1 MNRHINIQ
9 CVYLSN
15 QFSNEMN
22 RQIRFLFLIFS
33 GWLFN
38 SCKTEFQTVAPYK
51 EMVCVYGLIEQQQN
65 INYIRINRVF
75 LTDGNAYDV
84 ALNNDSVNFKQGEL
98 TVTLEKYRDGVLKAS
113 FPLSDTV
120 LTTLPS
126 GDFNSSQ
133 RLWVCYNQLASFG
146 SGGTDEGTTISY
158 KLKIHN
164 NITGKEFTGETKMVQ
179 DAMVDIA
186 AGGPLSGTT
195 IGLTNPNFPVKL
207 AMFNPQYGKLDN
219 MILRFFYQ
227 EFPNVNDT
235 TVYSDKFVDWNLGNQ
250 VVENVNLTNSSVK
263 YQFMGEDFYRFLT
276 TVIHPDAGIW
286 ARKVRYI
293 QVIFTSCGEEF
304 QLFTDVNTPSNT
316 IVQEKPIYSNIS
328 DGVGVFSSRSRYF
341 KKLNLTP
348 ASIDKLAGTI
358 AYPNSP
364 TCALQFLDSQPN
376 GQKGPGCQ

>member
-1 MNRHINIQ
+1 MKKISLILFS
-9 CVYLSN
+9 VLS
-15 QFSNEMN
+15 
-22 RQIRFLFLIFS
+22 L
-33 GWLFN
+33 GLFN
-38 SCKTEFQTVAPYK
+38 SCKTEFETIAPYK
-51 EMVCVYGLIEQQQN
+51 QMVSVYGLIEQQQN

-75 LTDGNAYDV
+75 STDGNAFD
-84 ALNNDSVNFKQGEL
+84 AAQINDSVNFKQGEL
-98 TVTLEKYRDGVLKAS
+98 TVNLEKYKDGAFKAS
-113 FPLSDTV
+113 FPLFDTV
-120 LTTLPS
+120 LTTLPQ

-146 SGGTDEGTTISY
+146 TGGTDEGSTITY

-164 NITGKEFTGETKMVQ
+164 NISGKDFIAETKMVQ

-207 AMFNPQYGKLDN
+207 AMFNPQYGKLNN

-235 TVYSDKFVDWNLGNQ
+235 TIYTDKFVDWNLGNQ
-250 VVENVNLTNSSVK
+250 VAENINLTNTSIK

-276 TVIHPDAGIW
+276 TVIQPNSGIW
-286 ARKVRYI
+286 ARKARYI

-304 QLFTDVNTPSNT
+304 QLFSEVNSPSNT

-358 AYPNSP
+358 AYPGSP
-364 TCALQFLDSQPN
+364 TCDLQFLDSQPN

>member
-1 MNRHINIQ
+1 MSAKKFIIISIT
-9 CVYLSN
+9 VLAV
-15 QFSNEMN
+15 
-22 RQIRFLFLIFS
+22 I
-33 GWLFN
+33 FN
-38 SCKTEFQTVAPYK
+38 SCKTEFPTIAPYK

-75 LTDGNAYDV
+75 QTEGNAYD
-84 ALNNDSVNFKQGEL
+84 AAQINDSVNFKQGEL
-98 TVTLEKYRDGVLKAS
+98 TVTLEKYRDGVFKAS

-120 LTTLPS
+120 LTTLPA
-126 GDFNSSQ
+126 GDFNTNQ

-146 SGGTDEGTTISY
+146 PGGTDEGATISY

-164 NITGKEFTGETKMVQ
+164 NITGKDFFGETKMVQ
-179 DAMVDIA
+179 DALVDVS
-186 AGGPLSGTT
+186 AGGPLSGVS

-250 VVENVNLTNSSVK
+250 VVENINLTNTSVK
-263 YQFMGEDFYRFLT
+263 YQFMGDDFYRFLT
-276 TVIHPDAGIW
+276 TVIQPDANVW
-286 ARKVRYI
+286 ARRARYI

-304 QLFTDVNTPSNT
+304 QLFTEVNTPSNT
-316 IVQEKPIYSNIS
+316 IVQEKPVYSNIT

-341 KKLNLTP
+341 KKLTLTP

-364 TCALQFLDSQPN
+364 SCGLQFLDSQPN